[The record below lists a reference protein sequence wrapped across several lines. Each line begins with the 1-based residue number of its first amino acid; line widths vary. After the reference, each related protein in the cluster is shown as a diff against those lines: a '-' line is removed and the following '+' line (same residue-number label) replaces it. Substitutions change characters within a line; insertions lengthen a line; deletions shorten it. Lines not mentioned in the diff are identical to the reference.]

1 MADIGNVSPL
11 LFIFVSFN
19 YPTWDEMMFS
29 TTSDHKCGRLVMNF
43 NPLRGP
49 EVMSDTLT
57 SVDRFL
63 NGNGCS
69 QAILTQF
76 CEQFGMDQLTALK
89 ISSAFPAGMQMAGVC
104 GAVTGAYM
112 VLGLKFADQESSE
125 SAGRARVYEAV
136 AEFTRRFRERHN
148 TLDCKELLGCNIM
161 TAEGKAAADQENLFR
176 TVCPRFVEDAVTILQ
191 EMMVSPVENQ

>member
-1 MADIGNVSPL
+1 
-11 LFIFVSFN
+11 
-19 YPTWDEMMFS
+19 
-29 TTSDHKCGRLVMNF
+29 
-43 NPLRGP
+43 
-49 EVMSDTLT
+49 MSETLS

-69 QAILTQF
+69 QAVLTQF

-89 ISSAFPAGMQMAGVC
+89 ISSAFPAGMQMAGIC

-112 VLGLKFADQESSE
+112 VLGLKFADRDSSE
-125 SAGRARVYEAV
+125 SAGRKQVYEAV

-161 TAEGKAAADQENLFR
+161 TPEGKAIADQENLFK
-176 TVCPRFVEDAVTILQ
+176 TVCPTFVEDAARILQ
-191 EMMVSPVENQ
+191 EMIDSSDRHDKTLKVKQ